1 MSTHAVKVSED
12 VMEDLRDTAAL
23 QNRSIAG
30 QAEYWMRLGRAV
42 ERDPRLSF
50 ALVEQ
55 ALRGLVPPAQLSG
68 DQQEEYLDRLE
79 DMQDAP
85 SAAEEAFFADRRRR
99 GVGVGM
105 DDAGL
110 IVRQAANVKLS

>member
-1 MSTHAVKVSED
+1 MSQPVKVSDEMIE
-12 VMEDLRDTAAL
+12 VLRDTAAL
-23 QNRSIAG
+23 QQRSIAG

-85 SAAEEAFFADRRRR
+85 SATEEAFFADRRRR

-110 IVRQAANVKLS
+110 IVNQVSAGKPS